1 VPAGG
6 ATGAFLSGP
15 GAFLSGPGAFLPGAL
30 SGAFLSGAFLS
41 GAGALFSCCC
51 IAGGA
56 LGGFGG
62 AGAAGGAG
70 RCGASA
76 GGAVGRGGGGGGAGW
91 GGGAAAGGAGRGG
104 GAAGGAGRGGGAAG
118 GAAFGGAAFGA
129 SFGGCL
135 DFPSG
140 PTSSLAWAIT
150 IGAVCAWDGR
160 LPNCIAVRVVVAS
173 STRRRFFMT
182 MWVPGKILATRSGNQ
197 RISIRPDCGG
207 LQRWTCFYF

>member
-30 SGAFLSGAFLS
+30 SGAFLSGA
-41 GAGALFSCCC
+41 GALFSCCC

-62 AGAAGGAG
+62 AGGGGAAGGAG

-76 GGAVGRGGGGGGAGW
+76 GGAVGRGGGGGGAGR
-91 GGGAAAGGAGRGG
+91 GGGA
-104 GAAGGAGRGGGAAG
+104 AAGGAGRGGGAAG

-135 DFPSG
+135 GFPSG

-173 STRRRFFMT
+173 SARRRFFMT